1 MVMLTDLLERKEQ
14 LEQEN
19 ARIERKLSIL
29 RQIDELAKQLEDPEL
44 PVEPAIPEPPAYEG
58 DVAGRTNG
66 ASPAA
71 APEPEPEPEPE
82 LEPELEP
89 EPEPEPEAEPAETEA
104 AAEPQRRKSSESQ
117 RERILQ
123 ALVDLRG
130 TALQIDL
137 LKKSGLASPLVSA
150 ACRDLAEAGLIR
162 AIGRGGYQ
170 NRSVKWQLTA
180 DKLPPAVAQ
189 RPISPRV
196 RKVIEQE
203 AKRSA
208 RQGRQPATH
217 EGRILTRLVM
227 HDTMTVPELAA
238 DLGIPASTVGR
249 LIGKLREEGE
259 VVDKT
264 GNGDWRRVM
273 VG

>member
-19 ARIERKLSIL
+19 ARIQRKLSSCA
-29 RQIDELAKQLEDPEL
+29 RSTSWRSSS
-44 PVEPAIPEPPAYEG
+44 
-58 DVAGRTNG
+58 RTRSCRSSRPSRSRRPTR
-66 ASPAA
+66 ATSRA
-71 APEPEPEPEPE
+71 APTAPRRPRHPSPSRRAAPAEPEPEP
-82 LEPELEP
+82 
-89 EPEPEPEAEPAETEA
+89 EPAETEA

>member
-82 LEPELEP
+82 
-89 EPEPEPEAEPAETEA
+89 AEPAETEA

-162 AIGRGGYQ
+162 AIGRGGSQ